1 MQMDIIRFFSALL
14 VITSLLGGC
23 RTEVDDG
30 QRPETGI
37 ALDSLVRRVAIPS
50 RSMNKIFNAVI
61 LLPDSYYLDSTQ
73 QFYPV
78 VYLLH
83 GHSGNYDDWYDRIPQ
98 LTQLVNK
105 QQLIVVTPD
114 GNYNSWYLDSPQD
127 STSRF
132 FTYISQEVP
141 SYIDNHFRTY
151 QDARFR
157 GITGLSMGGHGALF
171 IALRHPE
178 WFGVAGSMSGVV
190 DLRPYPNNWEIRNH
204 LGAFVE
210 DSIAWA
216 NHSVMEQISQ
226 SKEPPQLII
235 DCGTEDFLIADNR
248 TLHQRLLDANIPH
261 TYIERPGRHD
271 WIYWEEAII
280 YQLQFFGDRFRE
292 G

>member
-1 MQMDIIRFFSALL
+1 MKCLQPLLFLAILALYWTSCGSA
-14 VITSLLGGC
+14 IQ
-23 RTEVDDG
+23 DNG
-30 QRPETGI
+30 QRPEAGI

-50 RSMNKIFNAVI
+50 RAMNKIFNAVV
-61 LLPDSYYLDSTQ
+61 LLPDSYFLDSVQ

-83 GHSGNYDDWYDRIPQ
+83 GYSGRYDDWYERVDDLPT
-98 LTQLVNK
+98 LLNE

-114 GNYNSWYLDSPQD
+114 GATNSWYLDSPQD
-127 STSRF
+127 SSSRF

-141 SYIDNHFRTY
+141 SYIDAHFRTY

-157 GITGLSMGGHGALF
+157 GITGLSMGGHGALS
-171 IALRHPE
+171 IALQHPE

-204 LGAFVE
+204 LGTYAE
-210 DSIAWA
+210 DSTSWA
-216 NHSVMEQISQ
+216 KHSVVEMVDQ
-226 SKEPPQLII
+226 PNLPQLII
-235 DCGTEDFLIADNR
+235 DCGTEDFLIDENR
-248 TLHQRLLDANIPH
+248 DLHQRLIDRKIPH
-261 TYIERPGRHD
+261 TYIERPGSHD
-271 WIYWEEAII
+271 WLYWGEAIE